1 MQPIYTAQATVTGEG
16 RAGGHGETSD
26 GKVRVDFSAPKE
38 FGGPGGEG
46 TNPEQLVALG
56 YAACFRS
63 ALGVVAAR
71 ERTALDGVSITA
83 RATIGKADDGGFD
96 LAFEIEGDFP
106 GLDEAAA
113 RRLMDAAHQVCPY
126 SRAFKNGAPATVTVK
141 ARAGAP
147 A

>member
-1 MQPIYTAQATVTGEG
+1 MQPIYTAEATVSGEG
-16 RAGGHGETSD
+16 RSGGHGESSD
-26 GKVRVDFSAPKE
+26 GRLKADFSMPSE

-71 ERTALDGVSITA
+71 EKVALEGVSITA

-96 LAFEIEGDFP
+96 LQFELEGDFP
-106 GLDEAAA
+106 NTSQDEAE
-113 RRLMDAAHQVCPY
+113 RLMHAAHEVCPY
-126 SRAFKNGAPATVTVK
+126 SRAFRSGAPARVTAK
-141 ARAGAP
+141 GRS
-147 A
+147 

>member
-1 MQPIYTAQATVTGEG
+1 MQPIYTAQARVTGEG
-16 RAGGHGETSD
+16 RSGGHGETSD
-26 GKVRVDFSAPKE
+26 GRLKADFSMPKE

-71 ERTALDGVSITA
+71 EHVTLEGVSITS

-96 LAFEIEGDFP
+96 LEFELEGDFP
-106 GLDEAAA
+106 SLDQDQAEK
-113 RRLMDAAHQVCPY
+113 LMQAAHQVCPY
-126 SRAFKNGAPATVTVK
+126 SRAFRNGAPSKVTAKGRAQAT
-141 ARAGAP
+141 A
-147 A
+147 

>member
-1 MQPIYTAQATVTGEG
+1 MQPIYTAEATVTGEG
-16 RAGGHGETSD
+16 RSGGHGKTSD
-26 GKVRVDFSAPKE
+26 GRVEVDFSSPKE

-71 ERTALDGVSITA
+71 ERVKLDGVSITA

-96 LAFEIEGDFP
+96 LQCELEGDFP
-106 GLDEAAA
+106 GVAQDEA

-126 SRAFKNGAPATVTVK
+126 SRAFRDGAPVK
-141 ARAGAP
+141 LTARGRE
-147 A
+147 

>member
-16 RAGGHGETSD
+16 RSGGHGETSD
-26 GKVRVDFSAPKE
+26 GRLKADISMPKE

-71 ERTALDGVSITA
+71 EHAALDGVSITA

-96 LAFEIEGDFP
+96 LEFEVEGDFP
-106 GLDEAAA
+106 NTDQETAE
-113 RRLMDAAHQVCPY
+113 RLMAAAHQVCPY
-126 SRAFKNGAPATVTVK
+126 SRAFRNGATSKVSAK
-141 ARAGAP
+141 GRQQAP

>member
-1 MQPIYTAQATVTGEG
+1 MQPINTAEARVTGEG
-16 RAGGHGETSD
+16 RSGGHGETSD
-26 GKVRVDFSAPKE
+26 GKLEVDFSAPKE

-71 ERTALDGVSITA
+71 ERASLDGVSVTA
-83 RATIGKADDGGFD
+83 RAAIGKNADGGFD
-96 LAFEIEGDFP
+96 LEFEVEGDFP
-106 GLDEAAA
+106 NLDQDQAD
-113 RRLMDAAHQVCPY
+113 RLMAAAHQVCPY
-126 SRAFKNGAPATVTVK
+126 SRAFRNGAPAKVTAK
-141 ARAGAP
+141 GRAQAP